1 MTKEEFRK
9 EAEAAFS
16 RLPEEFKKNVS
27 NLEIVL
33 DDAAAKSGEALLLG
47 LYSGVPVS
55 ERGAFYA
62 GALPDKITLFR
73 KNIESICRN
82 DGEVKSEIKKT
93 IIHEIAHHFG
103 MDEKT
108 IRKAGF

>member
-1 MTKEEFRK
+1 MTKEEFEK

-16 RLPEEFKKNVS
+16 GLPEEFREKVS

-33 DDAAAKSGEALLLG
+33 DDSAAKSGEALLLG
-47 LYSGVPVS
+47 LYAGVPVGD
-55 ERGAFYA
+55 RGTFYA

-73 KNIESICRN
+73 KNIESVCGN
-82 DGEVKSEIKKT
+82 DGEVKNEIKKT

-103 MDEKT
+103 LDERT

>member
-16 RLPEEFKKNVS
+16 GLPEEFRKTIS

-33 DDAAAKSGEALLLG
+33 DDSTAKKGEALLLG

-55 ERGAFYA
+55 ERDIYYA

-73 KNIESICRN
+73 KNIERACKN
-82 DGEVKSEIKKT
+82 DKEVKREIQKT
-93 IIHEIAHHFG
+93 LIHEIAHHFG
-103 MDEKT
+103 MDERT
-108 IRKAGF
+108 VRKAGF

>member
-16 RLPEEFKKNVS
+16 GLPEEFRKNVS

-33 DDAAAKSGEALLLG
+33 DDSPAKSGEALLLG

-55 ERGAFYA
+55 ERGTFYA

-73 KNIESICRN
+73 KNLESICRN
-82 DGEVKSEIKKT
+82 DWEVKSEIKKT

-103 MDEKT
+103 LDERT